1 MRNNDVRIGGFRVL
15 AEIHGGGQGKIVKA
29 VCEASPFEGIEP
41 GAVVA
46 LKVMP
51 VVHDEG
57 GQRWARLQEW
67 TGALAKLLHPN
78 VVKCYGCFREKSAVC
93 DYHVV
98 VMDYLPGYPDCSLR
112 DAIQRALKS
121 ESGHLPMIDVLQA
134 FKCYAHGLQI
144 LHEKFGCQNQNNIR
158 PSALYYN
165 AVKPDGSA
173 IMDFNWPQTDYATFP
188 GTITHDW
195 YIRIRSQL
203 PYIAPEAV
211 VTGCRGNASMD
222 IYALG
227 LSLYEALTG
236 KTAYPPLPPGM
247 DASYVLYERA
257 KKHVSPTFDSPVVTE
272 CPALLSLLKDMTNI
286 DSEKRIKDAAEVER
300 RIGEIIKGGFS
311 ISDDPIML
319 GGNPPFDVLD
329 DLDESNSALPLPSV
343 SELARML
350 LDAEVR
356 MKRWRVAAA
365 CFAVLLI
372 AALTVIIL
380 KWIGRIV

>member
-1 MRNNDVRIGGFRVL
+1 MDVDTDCSEKKLAEGRIGGFRIL

-29 VCEASPFEGIEP
+29 VCEKPPFDGIEP
-41 GAVVA
+41 GTVVA
-46 LKVMP
+46 LKVVP

-57 GQRWARLQEW
+57 GRRWLRLEER
-67 TGALAKLLHPN
+67 TNAFAKLSHPN
-78 VVKCYGCFREKSAVC
+78 VVKYYGCFREQGAAV

-112 DAIQRALKS
+112 DAIQRASKS

-144 LHEKFGCQNQNNIR
+144 LHEEFGCQNQNNIR

-173 IMDFNWPQTDYATFP
+173 IMDFNWPKADYATFSA
-188 GTITHDW
+188 TFSHDW
-195 YIRIRSQL
+195 CIRSQL

-247 DASYVLYERA
+247 DAFRVLCERA
-257 KKHVSPTFDSPVVTE
+257 KKHVSPTFDSPIVTE
-272 CPALLSLLKDMTNI
+272 RPALLSLLKDMTNI
-286 DSEKRIKDAAEVER
+286 DLEKRIKDAFEVER
-300 RIGEIIKGGFS
+300 RIGEILLGCPAISYDNMIYEPQTISVVQTEFIKDKLKA
-311 ISDDPIML
+311 IKEAQKM
-319 GGNPPFDVLD
+319 
-329 DLDESNSALPLPSV
+329 
-343 SELARML
+343 R
-350 LDAEVR
+350 R
-356 MKRWRVAAA
+356 RVAAS
-365 CFAVLLI
+365 CFVMLLI
-372 AALTVIIL
+372 AVLSALVFS
-380 KWIGRIV
+380 WIVWIA